1 MNFEL
6 TQEQQQIQQ
15 MARDFAQK
23 ELLPGVIER
32 DETSTFPVDAYFKMA
47 RELGFVGLPYPKEFG
62 GQGGDYLSYILAV
75 EEISKVDASM
85 GISFSVSTSLYCGSV
100 MNSSAPDE
108 IKKKFISPVA
118 SGKSFGSFGL
128 TEHCAGSDAAGQLTK
143 ATKDGDSY
151 ILNGSK
157 CFITN
162 GPLSDY
168 FAVYCLTDPEL
179 GTKGMACFVLEKGM
193 PGFTIGHIENKMGIR
208 AAQVSE
214 LIFENVRVPAENMI
228 AKPGEGFKLAMKT
241 LDGGRIGVGAQGLGI
256 AEGAYEIARKYMMER
271 QQFGKPI
278 AKQQYLAFKMA
289 EMATDIEKSKLLLYK
304 AAMCKEEGKPYTVP
318 AAMAKMACTDTAMN
332 VTTNAVQFVGGNGY
346 MKDYHVERM
355 MRDAKI
361 TQIYEG
367 TNEIQ
372 RLVIS
377 GSLFR

>member
-1 MNFEL
+1 MNFTL
-6 TQEQQQIQQ
+6 TAEQQQIQKL
-15 MARDFAQK
+15 AREFAEK
-23 ELLPGVIER
+23 DLLPGVIER
-32 DETSTFPVDAYFKMA
+32 DETSTFPMEAYHKMA
-47 RELGFVGLPYPKEFG
+47 REMGFVGLPYPKEYG
-62 GQGGDYLSYILAV
+62 GQDGSYVSYILAV

-85 GISFSVSTSLYCGSV
+85 GISYSVSTSLYGGSI
-100 MNSSAPDE
+100 MGSSATDE
-108 IKKKFISPVA
+108 QKKRFLEPVA
-118 SGKSFGSFGL
+118 SGKSLGSFGL
-128 TEHCAGSDAAGQLTK
+128 TEHSAGSDAAGQLTR
-143 ATKDGDSY
+143 ATKDGDDW
-151 ILNGSK
+151 IINGSK

-162 GPLSDY
+162 GPVADY

-193 PGFTIGHIENKMGIR
+193 PGFSIGHIENKMGIR
-208 AAQVSE
+208 SAQVSE
-214 LIFENVRVPAENMI
+214 LIFQNVRVSADRMI

-241 LDGGRIGVGAQGLGI
+241 LDGGRIGVAAQGLGI

-289 EMATDIEKSKLLLYK
+289 ELATDIEMAKLLLYK
-304 AAMCKEEGKPYTVP
+304 AAVCKEEGQPYSVP
-318 AAMAKMACTDTAMN
+318 AAMAKMVCTDVAMK
-332 VTTNAVQFVGGNGY
+332 VTTDAVQLLGGNGY

-372 RLVIS
+372 KLVIS
-377 GSLFR
+377 GTLFR